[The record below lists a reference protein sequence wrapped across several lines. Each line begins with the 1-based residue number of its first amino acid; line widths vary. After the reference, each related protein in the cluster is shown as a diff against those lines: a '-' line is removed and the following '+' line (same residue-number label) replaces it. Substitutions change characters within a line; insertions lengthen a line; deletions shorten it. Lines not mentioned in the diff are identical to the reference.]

1 VWGYLIGAIFSTF
14 IILIFYVLVLIYYCF
29 GLFNVFVS
37 FVVCP
42 MQRGEKG
49 DKEGDFGQ
57 DGDFPIK
64 IGSLVQ

>member
-1 VWGYLIGAIFSTF
+1 VGVFDRSNICD
-14 IILIFYVLVLIYYCF
+14 VYYSYFLCFCVDLLLF